1 MKAEL
6 LLFWTEEA
14 ICIMKIYEAA
24 TKVLRTIFSCIYD
37 RARKAAFSIYDR
49 ARKAAFSPYANIIGY
64 LRKILY
70 RLNSHS

>member
-24 TKVLRTIFSCIYD
+24 TKILRTIFSCIYD
-37 RARKAAFSIYDR
+37 RT
-49 ARKAAFSPYANIIGY
+49 RKAAFSPYANIIGY